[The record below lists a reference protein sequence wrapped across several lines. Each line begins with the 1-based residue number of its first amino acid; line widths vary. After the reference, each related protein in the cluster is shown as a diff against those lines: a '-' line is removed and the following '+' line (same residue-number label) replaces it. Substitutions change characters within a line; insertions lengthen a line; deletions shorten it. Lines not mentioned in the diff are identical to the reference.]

1 MRITLTILAGAL
13 AAATALPV
21 AGCGKSSSS
30 SSSGGDQAAAA
41 SGDQAAG
48 KPVAG
53 PDYGGVDKL
62 VAAARTG
69 DDFTN
74 VTLACG
80 KLQMDA
86 ATSGVEL
93 AKDPTYQDHCRI
105 QPAHARAQLAI
116 KESTPDKMSVHCLS
130 ASMEL
135 EELVKDGL
143 DKDQAQPLDDQVKK
157 ACGM

>member
-1 MRITLTILAGAL
+1 MRITLTILAGAF
-13 AAATALPV
+13 AAATALGA
-21 AGCGKSSSS
+21 AGCGKSSST
-30 SSSGGDQAAAA
+30 SSGGDQAA
-41 SGDQAAG
+41 SGGDQAAG

-53 PDYGGVDKL
+53 PDYSAVNKL
-62 VAAARTG
+62 VASAKTG

-86 ATSGVEL
+86 AGSGTQL
-93 AKDPTYQDHCRI
+93 ANDPTYQKHCRVE
-105 QPAHARAQLAI
+105 PAHARALLAI
-116 KESTPDKMSVHCLS
+116 QESTPDKMSVHCLS

-135 EELVKDGL
+135 EELIKDNI
-143 DKDQAQPLDDQVKK
+143 DKDPAQKLDDQVKK